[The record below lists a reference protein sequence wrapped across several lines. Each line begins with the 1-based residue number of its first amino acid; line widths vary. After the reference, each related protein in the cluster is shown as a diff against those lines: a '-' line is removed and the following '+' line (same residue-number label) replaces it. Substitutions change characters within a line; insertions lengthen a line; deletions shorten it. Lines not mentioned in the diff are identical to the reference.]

1 MIFNRIFGDEG
12 ANTIIGTV
20 GNDMIYAYAGNDT
33 VDGGAGDDVLYGGAG
48 NDTLIGGAGDDQ
60 LSGDE
65 GADTMAGGT
74 GDDTYFVD
82 DIGDK
87 VTELAGEGNDTV
99 ASTIN
104 YSLGANL
111 ENLRLMGSD
120 NIFGRGND
128 LDNTIH
134 GNSGNNNLYGAAGD
148 DSISGWD
155 GDDIIGGGPG
165 NDWLSGGN
173 GIDLLTYKV
182 GTTTGVNVDLAVT
195 ARQDTGGGGKDLVFG
210 FENLEGT
217 FFNDRLFGDKG
228 DNKIAGLSGNDYIRG
243 RAGNDDITAGDGAD
257 TIRLEAAGAANGVD
271 RIRGFVSGVDKLEF
285 SAAEYNPSAG
295 FTSGKVAVGAGAQ
308 FIFDTQL
315 DTLSYDADGAGGS
328 AAVLIA
334 NFPTLSADI
343 QASDLVFV

>member
-1 MIFNRIFGDEG
+1 MIFNRIFGDDG
-12 ANTIIGTV
+12 SNRIIGTAR
-20 GNDMIYAYAGNDT
+20 NDMIYGYGGDDT
-33 VDGGAGDDVLYGGAG
+33 LDGGEGNDVLYGGAG
-48 NDTLIGGAGDDQ
+48 SDLLMGGAGDDQ
-60 LSGDE
+60 LSGGE
-65 GADTMAGGT
+65 GADMMYGGT
-74 GDDTYFVD
+74 GNDTYFVD
-82 DIGDK
+82 DVGDM
-87 VTELAGEGNDTV
+87 VVELGGEGIDTV
-99 ASTIN
+99 VSTFS
-104 YSLGANL
+104 YTLGANL
-111 ENLRLMGSD
+111 EVLRLSGTE
-120 NIFGRGND
+120 NIYGRGNE
-128 LDNTIH
+128 LNNSIH
-134 GNSGNNNLYGAAGD
+134 GNSGNNNLYGAGGD

-217 FFNDRLFGDKG
+217 FFNDRLFGDSG

-257 TIRLEAAGAANGVD
+257 TVRLEAAGAANGVD
-271 RIRGFVSGVDKLEF
+271 RIRGFESGVDKLEF
-285 SAAEYNPSAG
+285 SAAEYHSSAG

-334 NFPTLSADI
+334 NFATLSADI
-343 QASDLVFV
+343 QATDLVFV

>member
-1 MIFNRIFGDEG
+1 MMNKFLGDDEVNNITG
-12 ANTIIGTV
+12 TDAKDTIYGLGGDDIL
-20 GNDMIYAYAGNDT
+20 N
-33 VDGGAGDDVLYGGAG
+33 GGAGDDTLYGGAG
-48 NDTLIGGAGDDQ
+48 NDILSGGAGNDMMV
-60 LSGDE
+60 G
-65 GADTMAGGT
+65 GAGN
-74 GDDTYFVD
+74 DTYFVD

-87 VTELAGEGNDTV
+87 VIEKKGEGIDLV
-99 ASTIN
+99 VSTIS
-104 YSLGANL
+104 YTLGANL
-111 ENLRLMGSD
+111 EVLRLSGTE
-120 NIFGRGND
+120 NIFGRGNE
-128 LDNTIH
+128 LNNTIH
-134 GNSGNNNLYGAAGD
+134 GNSGNNNLYGAEGD

-155 GDDIIGGGPG
+155 GNDIIGGGPG

-182 GTTTGVNVDLAVT
+182 GTMTGVNVDLAVT

-217 FFNDRLFGDKG
+217 FFNDRLFGDSG

-257 TIRLEAAGAANGVD
+257 TVRLEAAGAANGVD
-271 RIRGFVSGVDKLEF
+271 RIRGFESGVDKLEF
-285 SAAEYNPSAG
+285 SAAEYHSSAG

-334 NFPTLSADI
+334 NFATLSADI